1 MADTNDKDVI
11 DLLVAQHGQIKI
23 LLQQVH
29 LAVGPARQQAFDDL
43 VRLLAVHESAEEQVV
58 HPASRHHAVG
68 GEIVDSRL
76 REEQEAK
83 QVLASLYDLG
93 LGHPEFDSR
102 FASFAQKVIEHAELE
117 EKEEF
122 SELRLNTSHD
132 ERVRLASVVSFAEAL
147 APTRP
152 HPEVGGSLAANLL
165 IGPPLAVFD
174 RIRDAIRDWRK
185 QSSNA

>member
-1 MADTNDKDVI
+1 MTDPNDKDVI
-11 DLLVAQHGQIKI
+11 DLLVSQHGQIKA

-29 LAVGPARQQAFDDL
+29 LTVGPIRQQAFDDL
-43 VRLLAVHESAEEQVV
+43 VRLLAVHECAEEEVV
-58 HPASRHHAVG
+58 HPAARHHAVS

-83 QVLASLYDLG
+83 HALAALYDLG
-93 LGHPEFDSR
+93 LDHPQFDSKFTA
-102 FASFAQKVIEHAELE
+102 FAEKVIEHAELE

-122 SELRLNTSHD
+122 GQLQLQASQD
-132 ERVRLASVVSFAEAL
+132 ERVRLATVTRFAEAF

-174 RIRDAIRDWRK
+174 RIRDALREWRR